1 MARDLH
7 DETLVQRADPLLG
20 AVLDRRFRIDERLAA
35 GGFGAIYRAEHIS
48 SKREVALKVLLPS
61 MTHDPGVVA
70 RFRREGATLTTL
82 RSPNTVTAYE
92 LGEAPDGTLYIVM
105 ELLRGVTLFERFR
118 TNGRMPWRTMAEIA
132 RAVCR
137 SLEEAH
143 GLGIIHRDLKPTNIH
158 LEPGPHGED
167 VVKVLD
173 FGIAKILQGGG
184 LESQDLTAAGQMI
197 GTLDYMSPEQMV
209 GGVVTGQ
216 TDIYTLGIVMYEM
229 VAGRRPFDD
238 AESAVAV
245 LAQMLKSDP
254 TPLIQRVPV
263 SPAFDTIVM
272 RCLARG
278 PERRFADVR
287 ALGAALD
294 ELVADEANDVTRAR
308 YEVSEVTTAYKPGTF
323 DDPHEAAT
331 VLAGDAINE
340 SGVFTADPPSDEK
353 TMIGS
358 ARGRGRPGAEP
369 SITYTP
375 TPTTTPRA
383 PSHAAPPRPQPA
395 PAAPAAAI
403 PSAPP
408 AAPPVQA
415 AAPLRAM
422 PPAAA
427 SPALVLAAR
436 PSAPTQPAVPTVPA
450 AMVGAPYGAPQ
461 GMLGP
466 PGPYGAPEGYG
477 PYPQPG
483 VRYDMAAIAAR
494 EAAVRRLVWIAV
506 LAGGTILGIILA
518 TQL

>member
-1 MARDLH
+1 VARDLH

-216 TDIYTLGIVMYEM
+216 TDIYE
-229 VAGRRPFDD
+229 P
-238 AESAVAV
+238 
-245 LAQMLKSDP
+245 
-254 TPLIQRVPV
+254 
-263 SPAFDTIVM
+263 
-272 RCLARG
+272 
-278 PERRFADVR
+278 

-436 PSAPTQPAVPTVPA
+436 PSAPTLPAVPTVPA